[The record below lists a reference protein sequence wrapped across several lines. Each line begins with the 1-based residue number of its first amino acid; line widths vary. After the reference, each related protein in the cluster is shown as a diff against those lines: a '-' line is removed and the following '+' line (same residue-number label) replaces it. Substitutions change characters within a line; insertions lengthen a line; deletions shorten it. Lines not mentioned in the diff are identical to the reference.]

1 VLEEKK
7 AIVEKVLRTGK
18 TGPVMSRV
26 GSVMQ
31 SLNNQGDPK
40 LIQQMIKA
48 SIEEMN
54 H

>member
-7 AIVEKVLRTGK
+7 VIVEKVLRTGK
-18 TGPVMSRV
+18 TGPVMSLV

-31 SLNNQGDPK
+31 NLNKRGDPK

-48 SIEEMN
+48 SIEEMK